1 LKNSEI
7 LKRCKKIKLVISD
20 VDGVLTDGSMYY
32 SEKAEQLK
40 QFHTRDGMAVELL
53 LQKNIPTIII
63 TREKSKIV
71 LARAKKIKIKKVYS
85 GIMQKELLLPEIS
98 KIFNINENEIAYIG
112 DDINDEKIM
121 KLVGLSVSPH
131 DGILHIKKIANLV
144 TSVPGGK
151 GVLRE
156 LADTII
162 LSQSIKSS

>member
-1 LKNSEI
+1 MM
-7 LKRCKKIKLVISD
+7 KKS
-20 VDGVLTDGSMYY
+20 
-32 SEKAEQLK
+32 
-40 QFHTRDGMAVELL
+40 F
-53 LQKNIPTIII
+53 
-63 TREKSKIV
+63 
-71 LARAKKIKIKKVYS
+71 
-85 GIMQKELLLPEIS
+85 S

-156 LADTII
+156 LADMII

>member
-1 LKNSEI
+1 
-7 LKRCKKIKLVISD
+7 
-20 VDGVLTDGSMYY
+20 MYY
-32 SEKAEQLK
+32 SENGEQLK

-53 LQKNIPTIII
+53 LKKNIPTLII

-85 GIMQKELLLPEIS
+85 GIMHKELLLPEIL
-98 KIFNINENEIAYIG
+98 KLFHVTANEIAYIG

-121 KLVGLSVSPH
+121 KLVGFSVSPC
-131 DGILHIKKIANLV
+131 DGVEHIKKIANFI
-144 TSVPGGK
+144 TSLSGGK

-156 LADTII
+156 LAEMII